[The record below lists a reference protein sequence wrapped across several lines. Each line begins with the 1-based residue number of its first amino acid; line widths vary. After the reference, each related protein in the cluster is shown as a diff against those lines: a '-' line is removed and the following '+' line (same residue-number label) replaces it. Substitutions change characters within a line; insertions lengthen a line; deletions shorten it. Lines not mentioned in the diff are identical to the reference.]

1 MFSLLAG
8 KYANHLLFDGPSAQ
22 LVTACRG
29 TQVRLR
35 GGTGCRVCPAC
46 FLSLLVADPRFVRAE
61 NTPPPVWVQWSA
73 GCHLPFLLHVRAP
86 RC

>member
-35 GGTGCRVCPAC
+35 GAQAAGSV
-46 FLSLLVADPRFVRAE
+46 LLVFSPFSWQTPALSGQR
-61 NTPPPVWVQWSA
+61 TPPPPCGFSGVQAATS
-73 GCHLPFLLHVRAP
+73 PSSYT
-86 RC
+86 